1 MFRGTTPILQ
11 FNLPFSVSNISKLY
25 ITGKQYDVVVL
36 EKDLSDCIVNDTSV
50 SLKLTQ
56 EETLMF
62 PTGNALVQINWTIQE
77 GNVTKRIATEIK
89 RIESCRNLKEEVI

>member
-36 EKDLSDCIVNDTSV
+36 EKDLSDCILNDTSV

-56 EETLMF
+56 EETLKLQPNRRITMQIRVK
-62 PTGNALVQINWTIQE
+62 THDGTALASQKFECDVKDILRE
-77 GNVTKRIATEIK
+77 G
-89 RIESCRNLKEEVI
+89 VI